1 MVFEKMDIRAVPD
14 DPFQRLLDD
23 MSGRIGGM
31 DNAPLAVATFTCQVI
46 AGLGGLVSGKG
57 NTLIDQP
64 VDGFPAMLDNKPGS
78 DFIAQPGTGRQGILD
93 MLFDTVQNRVQNGGD
108 SSLGE
113 IACTFPQCPL
123 ADQGDFVCFGKT
135 QRNGQS
141 RQSATDNND
150 IEIHDFSTGMVMV
163 SETDTIF
170 H

>member
-1 MVFEKMDIRAVPD
+1 
-14 DPFQRLLDD
+14 
-23 MSGRIGGM
+23 
-31 DNAPLAVATFTCQVI
+31 
-46 AGLGGLVSGKG
+46 
-57 NTLIDQP
+57 
-64 VDGFPAMLDNKPGS
+64 MLDNKPGS

-113 IACTFPQCPL
+113 IAGTFPQCPL

-141 RQSATDNND
+141 RQSAADNND